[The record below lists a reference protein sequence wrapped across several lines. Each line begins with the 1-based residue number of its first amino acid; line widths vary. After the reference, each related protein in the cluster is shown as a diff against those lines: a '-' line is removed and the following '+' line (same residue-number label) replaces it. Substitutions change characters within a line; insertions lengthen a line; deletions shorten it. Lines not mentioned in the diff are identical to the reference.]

1 MTYLGL
7 DLTTSEKKASAYA
20 VLDDGGRL
28 ADCGQ
33 LRTNAEI
40 RGWALAQS
48 AAALGIDCPL
58 GLPAGLDCLEED
70 CPRESCVTRSSRKGR
85 EAERELARRGIS
97 CYFTTKRSII
107 KAMVYRGM
115 ALSKDLSAKG
125 LEVVEVYPYA
135 SKRILWGKSIPK
147 KSSRSGKKYMQE
159 HLELL
164 VPGVAS
170 WAGRLTHD
178 HHDAIVA
185 AYTAYLHGR
194 GETEQ
199 LGKEEE
205 AFIVVPK
212 AN

>member
-20 VLDDGGRL
+20 VLDDSGSL
-28 ADCGQ
+28 TNCGK
-33 LRTNAEI
+33 LHTDAEI
-40 RGWALAQS
+40 REWALSQS

-70 CPRESCVTRSSRKGR
+70 CPRESCITRSTRKGR

-115 ALSKDLSAKG
+115 ALSEDLSAKG
-125 LEVVEVYPYA
+125 LEVAEVYPYA
-135 SKRILWGKSIPK
+135 SKRFLWGKPIPK
-147 KSSRSGKKYMQE
+147 KTSRSGRNYMQE
-159 HLELL
+159 HLGPL

-170 WAGRLTHD
+170 RAGKLTHD
-178 HHDAIVA
+178 HFDAIVA

-194 GETEQ
+194 GETER
-199 LGKEEE
+199 LGNEEE